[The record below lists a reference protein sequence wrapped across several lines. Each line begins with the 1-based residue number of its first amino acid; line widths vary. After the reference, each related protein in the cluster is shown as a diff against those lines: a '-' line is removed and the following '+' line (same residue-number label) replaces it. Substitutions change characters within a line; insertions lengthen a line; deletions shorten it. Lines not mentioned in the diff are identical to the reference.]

1 MKVLSLIFVKFI
13 ILKSEEI
20 FRMLE
25 YEKVLLFSV
34 MNLLEIVIE
43 YLFILIFDWKLVY
56 EIDILFL
63 LFWMIFVFM
72 VFGIIFKWYFI
83 SILFE

>member
-43 YLFILIFDWKLVY
+43 YLFILIFD
-56 EIDILFL
+56 
-63 LFWMIFVFM
+63 
-72 VFGIIFKWYFI
+72 
-83 SILFE
+83 

>member
-1 MKVLSLIFVKFI
+1 MIFVKFI

-72 VFGIIFKWYFI
+72 VFEIIFKWYFI

>member
-1 MKVLSLIFVKFI
+1 MIFVKFI

>member
-1 MKVLSLIFVKFI
+1 MIFVKFI

-25 YEKVLLFSV
+25 YENVLLFSV

>member
-1 MKVLSLIFVKFI
+1 MIFVKFI

-20 FRMLE
+20 FRMVE
-25 YEKVLLFSV
+25 YENVLLFSV